1 MPNYYGNDDNPHKKT
16 KKESI
21 AIILLGGPDR
31 EPDSEKKDMS
41 PEDYAMSIA
50 DDDMKEEMAAM
61 PEMPE
66 MPDLPVD
73 EIMKALAD
81 FDLPDSMLKNI
92 EMHLRGEGC

>member
-1 MPNYYGNDDNPHKKT
+1 MPNYYGNEDNPHKKT

-21 AIILLGGPDR
+21 AIILLDGPDR
-31 EPDSEKKDMS
+31 DPDSENKDMS

-50 DDDMKEEMAAM
+50 DDDMKEEMAS
-61 PEMPE
+61 MPE

-73 EIMKALAD
+73 EIMKALSD
-81 FDLPDSMLKNI
+81 FDLPPPMLKNI